1 MCKHF
6 GMFQNGISSSFISD
20 TAVVLFIIAGGAIR
34 LPCLRVL
41 LFSHRSFSSS
51 VSCTI
56 FPSSS
61 RYGSG
66 SGCSAN
72 AFAMRLSSL

>member
-1 MCKHF
+1 MRKHF
-6 GMFQNGISSSFISD
+6 GMYQNGISASFISD
-20 TAVVLFIIAGGAIR
+20 TADVLFIAGDAMR

-56 FPSSS
+56 LPSSS
-61 RYGSG
+61 RYGNG
-66 SGCSAN
+66 SGCSVK
-72 AFAMRLSSL
+72 AFAMHVSSL